1 MTIIEAINNIKELPI
16 KVIVLGDGRYKETAI
31 ALIKDKGLESH
42 FNFLGSFPPTEMPKF
57 FSHADAL
64 LVSLKKDK
72 IFSLTIPA
80 KIQSYLA
87 CGKPIIASIDGEGAI
102 IVSDANCGVTSPAED
117 SIALSNIIKELIAL
131 DKSTLVDM
139 GNNGRAYY
147 EKEFDRGYLLEKL
160 EVIFNS

>member
-1 MTIIEAINNIKELPI
+1 MRLLIILKNFPLKL
-16 KVIVLGDGRYKETAI
+16 IVLGDGRYKETAI
-31 ALIKDKGLESH
+31 GLIKDKGLESH

-80 KIQSYLA
+80 KVQSYLA
-87 CGKPIIASIDGEGAI
+87 CGKPIIASIDGEGAK
-102 IVSDANCGVTSPAED
+102 IVSDAKCGVTSPAED
-117 SIALSNIIKELIAL
+117 SIALSNIIKELMAL
-131 DKSTLVDM
+131 DKSTLNEM

-147 EKEFDRGYLLEKL
+147 EKEFDRDYLLEKL